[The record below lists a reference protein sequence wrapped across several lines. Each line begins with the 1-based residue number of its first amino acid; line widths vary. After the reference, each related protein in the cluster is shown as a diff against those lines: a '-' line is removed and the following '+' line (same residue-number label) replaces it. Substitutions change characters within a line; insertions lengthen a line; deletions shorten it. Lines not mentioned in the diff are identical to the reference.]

1 MEIKGI
7 TSTFLSD
14 FDNIIANVL
23 SKKFKERKIKEANVE
38 KHIYLIFKKLRR
50 GQLSYLLA
58 S

>member
-38 KHIYLIFKKLRR
+38 KHITLYI
-50 GQLSYLLA
+50 
-58 S
+58 